1 MAISIW
7 TERTKTMRNAET
19 IAEASREYVEW
30 LDWIVGSLEDET
42 SAEDFDALYER
53 WVFSGAWKKIE
64 EEAPELY
71 TSLNC
76 LSDAAL
82 EICEG
87 ARNGFMN
94 DQFEEVLYSVFY
106 GARDRCFELIDALK

>member
-1 MAISIW
+1 MAINIW
-7 TERTKTMRNAET
+7 TERTKAMRNAET

-42 SAEDFDALYER
+42 SVEDFDALYER

-71 TSLNC
+71 AELDRV
-76 LSDAAL
+76 SDLALAVCDENAAPL
-82 EICEG
+82 IW
-87 ARNGFMN
+87 N
-94 DQFEEVLYSVFY
+94 DFY
-106 GARDRCFELIDALK
+106 GSRDRCFELIDALN